1 MPLNVLLIGDI
12 VGKLGRR
19 TVATVLPELRKD
31 RQLDLVIANGEN
43 TAGGRGLTPGKAEEL
58 YEAGVDVITSGNHIW
73 ENREI
78 YPVLNDPAAPVIR
91 PMNYPEGVPG
101 RGVHRFVGQGPSPDK
116 VAVLNAMGRTFMG
129 VSIEDP
135 FRALDA
141 AVADLDDCRV
151 RILDFHAEATSEK
164 IALAYYLDGRVS
176 AVVGTHTHVP
186 TSDTRILP
194 NGTAYVTDL
203 GMCGALHSVIGMD
216 TERVIERFLYQ
227 MPNRFD
233 PVEKGPA
240 VFNSVLI
247 SIDKDTGRAISI
259 ERVDREVA

>member
-19 TVATVLPELRKD
+19 TVGAVLPNLRRELD
-31 RQLDLVIANGEN
+31 IGFVIANGEN
-43 TAGGRGLTPGKAEEL
+43 TAGGRGLTPSTAEEL
-58 YEAGVDVITSGNHIW
+58 VRSGVDILTSGNHIW

-78 YPVLNDPAAPVIR
+78 YPVLEDPEAPVIR
-91 PMNYPEGVPG
+91 PMNYPPGAPG
-101 RGVHRFVGQGPSPDK
+101 RGIHKKDG

-129 VSIEDP
+129 VALEDP

-141 AVADLDDCRV
+141 AVDSVPDCRIK
-151 RILDFHAEATSEK
+151 ILDFHAEATSEK
-164 IALAYYLDGRVS
+164 IAMGYYLDGRVS
-176 AVVGTHTHVP
+176 AVIGTHTHVP

-194 NGTAYVTDL
+194 GGTAYVSDL
-203 GMCGALHSVIGMD
+203 GMVGALHSVLGMQVKP
-216 TERVIERFLYQ
+216 VIERFLLQ

-233 PVEKGPA
+233 PVDSGPA
-240 VFNSVLI
+240 VFNSVLVQ
-247 SIDKDTGRAISI
+247 IDQETGRALSI

>member
-1 MPLNVLLIGDI
+1 MPLNVLLIGDV

-19 TVATVLPELRKD
+19 TVTAVLPELRKE
-31 RQLDLVIANGEN
+31 RGLNLVIVNGEN
-43 TAGGRGLTPGKAEEL
+43 TAGGRGLTPGKADEL
-58 YEAGVDVITSGNHIW
+58 FRAGVDVITSGNHIW

-78 YPVLNDPAAPVIR
+78 YPVLNDPTAPVIR

-101 RGVHRFVGQGPSPDK
+101 RGVHIHGG
-116 VAVLNAMGRTFMG
+116 VAILNAMGRTFMG
-129 VSIEDP
+129 VSIDDP
-135 FRALDA
+135 FRAVDRALK
-141 AVADLDDCRV
+141 DLPDCRV

-203 GMCGALHSVIGMD
+203 GMVGALHSVLGME
-216 TERVIERFLYQ
+216 TERVIERFLTQ
-227 MPNRFD
+227 LPNRFD

-247 SIDKDTGRAISI
+247 AIDEETGRALSI